1 MVNQGVTYINK
12 KQRFYRTCF
21 LNGNDFDKAFY
32 KSYANKLTRVKALAK
47 KLYLGTAITEK
58 KDNPKELWN
67 LIKNV
72 VNTKTSS
79 NLKHSPSKIIIHH
92 DIIENPVEISDH
104 FNNFFVN
111 IGHSLLNNSD
121 ILDFEFESFTTYLSN
136 SVSQTIVLS
145 HPLPLEI
152 YNIIKTLDH
161 NKASGVDDISSFFL
175 ILGAEVL
182 APVLSLYFGAAI
194 DLGVFPHKFKTA
206 KVIPMFK
213 AGDKQIPSNYRPI
226 SLLPNLSKILE
237 KFITTQLLKFFEK
250 HNVFYPSQYGFR
262 KKCSVIHALLDV
274 TTNAYDEI
282 QYKKYT
288 AIMLMDIRKAFDAVS
303 HKILLCKL
311 RHYGIRGPAFS
322 LIENYLTSRS
332 QFVFVNNCSSS
343 SKPVSIG
350 VPQGSILGPLLFLI
364 YMNDLYNAT
373 LSRPRLFADDTCLMV
388 SEKSIS
394 LLEQSC
400 NSELHRLKNGV
411 SPTNCRLI
419 LTNQF

>member
-1 MVNQGVTYINK
+1 M
-12 KQRFYRTCF
+12 
-21 LNGNDFDKAFY
+21 
-32 KSYANKLTRVKALAK
+32 
-47 KLYLGTAITEK
+47 
-58 KDNPKELWN
+58 
-67 LIKNV
+67 
-72 VNTKTSS
+72 
-79 NLKHSPSKIIIHH
+79 
-92 DIIENPVEISDH
+92 
-104 FNNFFVN
+104 
-111 IGHSLLNNSD
+111 
-121 ILDFEFESFTTYLSN
+121 
-136 SVSQTIVLS
+136 
-145 HPLPLEI
+145 
-152 YNIIKTLDH
+152 
-161 NKASGVDDISSFFL
+161 
-175 ILGAEVL
+175 
-182 APVLSLYFGAAI
+182 
-194 DLGVFPHKFKTA
+194 FPHKFKTA
-206 KVIPMFK
+206 KVIPIFK

-237 KFITTQLLKFFEK
+237 KFIKTQLLNFFEK
-250 HNVFYPSQYGFR
+250 LNVFHPSQYGFR

-288 AIMLMDIRKAFDAVS
+288 AIMLMDIRKAFHAVS

-350 VPQGSILGPLLFLI
+350 VPQGSILRPLLFLI